1 MTSYELTHL
10 KKDGAGLKNQITIIL
25 FKIWTTN
32 RFSKAKSYNFIFIN
46 TMSHDLLV
54 QMAYF
59 TRPLQGVSEHN
70 REKFLLLF
78 LTSDTVLSDSIQ
90 KMSPEFG
97 KLNEIE

>member
-1 MTSYELTHL
+1 
-10 KKDGAGLKNQITIIL
+10 
-25 FKIWTTN
+25 
-32 RFSKAKSYNFIFIN
+32 
-46 TMSHDLLV
+46 MSHDLLV

-59 TRPLQGVSEHN
+59 TRPLHGVSKHK